1 MTRTSKSLRPSD
13 LAVSALLVAATA
25 TTRCNADQLCESG
38 SRSFTSSFL
47 PKVYVND
54 GTSGSFSPTSLR
66 QAFFMI
72 GQGAGAVDAA
82 EIQDTMAR
90 CPSLGENGFVDL
102 GESAN
107 ALQVTSPDLNV
118 SIANGVFVDEA
129 FPLNRAY
136 VDVLEDSFGAPATQV
151 NYQSDATA
159 ARDLIN
165 SFVSNH
171 TNGIIPQILSSDPDP
186 DTVLFLVNA
195 LYFGAKWVK
204 PFEDAY
210 PRKFSDPARGEYAF
224 AQMMT
229 ETISVPLVQ
238 DGGVYSAVSLP
249 YRPSGSGYEM
259 LIIKPGGCKMT
270 DDGNPIGLNELINGE
285 SEICLDGL
293 LADAIAR
300 TGEAELTRTAV
311 TIPRFQIKWRA
322 EETLK
327 TALKSLGL
335 NKVFSPTEADLS
347 GIPADPNVQLFVSQV
362 VHQVDVRVNEQGTE
376 AAAATGLGI
385 SVTSLPV
392 APPDEFTANEP
403 FIYAILHRPSST
415 ILFSGWVNMDALE
428 IDSPIMP
435 IEESNGNVP
444 VCSSAG
450 PTCSGELVEEKD
462 GDDNNEKNVGGDPDT
477 SSDGSTSGG
486 ASGLILSSRM
496 APTLLLLMIAA
507 LQLV

>member
-1 MTRTSKSLRPSD
+1 MTIRSNSLRPAD
-13 LAVSALLVAATA
+13 MAVYVLLIAAT
-25 TTRCNADQLCESG
+25 TTCCDAEQLCASG
-38 SRSFTSSFL
+38 SRSFASAFL
-47 PKVYVND
+47 PKVFMND

-66 QAFFMI
+66 QAFSMI

-82 EIQDTMAR
+82 EIQDAMAR
-90 CPSLGENGFVDL
+90 CPLNDNSAFTDL
-102 GESAN
+102 GEAAN

-118 SIANGVFVDEA
+118 SIANGVFVDES
-129 FPLNRAY
+129 FPLNQGYA
-136 VDVLEDSFGAPATQV
+136 DALEHSFGAIATEV
-151 NYQSDATA
+151 SYQTDAGA

-165 SFVSNH
+165 SFVSNN
-171 TNGIIPQILSSDPDP
+171 TNGIIPKILTSDPDP

-210 PRKFSDPARGEYAF
+210 PQQFSDPARGQYAY

-229 ETISVPLVQ
+229 EAISAPLVQ
-238 DGGVYSAVSLP
+238 DGGIYSAISLP

-259 LIIKPGGCKMT
+259 LIIKPGGCKVT
-270 DDGNPIGLNELINGE
+270 DDGNPIQLNELINGE
-285 SEICLDGL
+285 SGGCLDSV

-300 TGEAELTRTAV
+300 TGDEALTRTSV

-347 GIPADPNVQLFVSQV
+347 GIPADSSAQLFVSQV

-392 APPDEFTANEP
+392 APPAEFRADEP
-403 FIYAILHRPSST
+403 FIYAILHRPSNT

-435 IEESNGNVP
+435 IEEGSGSV
-444 VCSSAG
+444 
-450 PTCSGELVEEKD
+450 PTCSSTVPACPEQPAAAE
-462 GDDNNEKNVGGDPDT
+462 DDDEDNESAKNVGDSLT
-477 SSDGSTSGG
+477 SG
-486 ASGLILSSRM
+486 ASGLLSSSSIV
-496 APTLLLLMIAA
+496 ASSFLLLMVAVVFPLA
-507 LQLV
+507 